1 MMASMLHLFSNK
13 IRGGLMNNTLP
24 RAPIARLMKSTGATR
39 ISGDAIDAMNE
50 AMEDYATSL
59 AAKANAYAHHAGR
72 KTIKA
77 DDVKLA
83 MK

>member
-1 MMASMLHLFSNK
+1 MAE
-13 IRGGLMNNTLP
+13 IP
-24 RAPIARLMKSTGATR
+24 RAPVARLMKSVGASR
-39 ISGDAIDAMNE
+39 ISGDAVDAMNE
-50 AMEDYATSL
+50 AMEEYGLQL

-83 MK
+83 LR